1 MGDRTRR
8 RTRWRALLPT
18 AGMTAVAVALSA
30 CVPLQELG
38 EPPQR
43 EDALSVD
50 FGDRTPQDGGTLV
63 MALSSEPD
71 RLDPTTSTSLY
82 TRYVMQTMCEKL
94 YDIDEDGDLV
104 PMLASELPRISDD
117 GRTVDIPLRDD
128 EVLFADGTDFDA
140 DAVVTTLTRNV
151 FDEDSMR
158 ASEMGPVDDITA
170 LDEDTVRVTFDSP
183 FAPFTAALADRA
195 GMIMSP
201 TALEEKGDGFGD
213 APVCVGAFAF
223 EERVPQTSISVVA
236 DPHYYAR
243 EDVHLDRIEYRIM
256 TDANIRAANIRSGDV
271 HIADKISPQDFDALE
286 QEADIGTLQ
295 VPSLGYQGLTIN
307 LENQNEGVEPTPLA
321 EEGEIRRALS
331 MAVDRE
337 ALVNTVF
344 NGWYLPACS
353 GVPDTSPYTSEASQ
367 ACPEYDPEQAQQ
379 ILEDLGVETPF
390 PISMKVTNTQD
401 SLRYAQALQAQL
413 AESGFS
419 LSITPVEYTAILDAQ
434 DRGDFEMIQLGWS
447 GRVDPHGNLY
457 SFLYTGGGNNYTGL
471 DDEEMNGL
479 LDEAAELTDTD
490 ERAQAYGE
498 VSRRSHETNSII
510 YLYRERYL
518 TAYTEDLA
526 GVQVYADGVVHL
538 SHAGFV
544 AEEDDR

>member
-1 MGDRTRR
+1 MGDRSPRSIRR
-8 RTRWRALLPT
+8 RATLFA
-18 AGMTAVAVALSA
+18 AGMTTAAVALSG
-30 CVPLQELG
+30 CVPLQALD

-43 EDALSVD
+43 DDALSVE
-50 FGDRTPQDGGTLV
+50 FGDRAPQDGGTLV
-63 MALSSEPD
+63 MALSAEPD

-94 YDIDEDGDLV
+94 YDIDEDGDIV
-104 PMLASELPRISDD
+104 PMLASEMPQISDD
-117 GRTVDIPLRDD
+117 GLTVDIPLRDD
-128 EVLFADGTDFDA
+128 DVLFADGTDFDA
-140 DAVVTTLTRNV
+140 ESVVTTLERNV

-158 ASEMGPVDDITA
+158 TSEMGPVDDISA
-170 LDEDTVRVTFDSP
+170 LDEDTVRVTFESP

-201 TALEEKGDGFGD
+201 TALEEKGDDFGD
-213 APVCVGAFAF
+213 SPVCVGAFAF
-223 EERVPQTSISVVA
+223 EKRVPQTSISVVA
-236 DPHYYAR
+236 DPHYYGR
-243 EDVHLDRIEYRIM
+243 DHVHLDRIEYRIM

-307 LENQNEGVEPTPLA
+307 LENQQEGVEPTPLA
-321 EEGEIRRALS
+321 EQGEIRRALS
-331 MAVDRE
+331 MAVDRD

-353 GVPDTSPYTSEASQ
+353 GVPDTSPYTSDASQ

-379 ILEDLGVETPF
+379 ILEDAGVETPY
-390 PISMKVTNTQD
+390 PISMQVTNTQD

-457 SFLYTGGGNNYTGL
+457 SFLYTGGGNNYTGI

-479 LDEAAELTDTD
+479 LDDAAELTDTED
-490 ERAQAYGE
+490 RAQAYGE
-498 VSRRSHETNSII
+498 VAARSHETNSII

-518 TAYTEDLA
+518 TAYTEGLA